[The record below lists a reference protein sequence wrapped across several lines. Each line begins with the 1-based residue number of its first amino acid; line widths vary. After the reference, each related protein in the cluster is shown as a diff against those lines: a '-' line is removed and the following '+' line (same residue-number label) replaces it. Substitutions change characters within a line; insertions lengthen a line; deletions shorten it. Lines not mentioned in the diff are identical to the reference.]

1 MLFLSP
7 SQSRRIGE
15 WSNPRHVAGPLIHDP
30 PNHQKTENGL
40 SFVDNPLFF
49 CEDNVDQLKYW
60 KWIVSCFELVL
71 GLRINMQKGEIIPM
85 GEADD
90 VDRVTSLFGCKVG
103 KLPISYIG
111 LFLEALHKLFRVW
124 ISIEE
129 RFKRKLVA
137 WKK

>member
-1 MLFLSP
+1 
-7 SQSRRIGE
+7 
-15 WSNPRHVAGPLIHDP
+15 
-30 PNHQKTENGL
+30 
-40 SFVDNPLFF
+40 
-49 CEDNVDQLKYW
+49 
-60 KWIVSCFELVL
+60 
-71 GLRINMQKGEIIPM
+71 MQKGEIITM
-85 GEADD
+85 GEAKD

-103 KLPISYIG
+103 KLPTSYIG